1 MNKPARGSLL
11 DIEHLSAAEIT
22 GLLKLARRMNPLKP
36 RPLLRGKRVLLLF
49 YEPSTRTRSSF
60 EIAAKEMGAMTTLV
74 LSSGSSIEKG
84 ESLLDTAYT
93 LQAVGAD
100 VMVIRNPYAGAPL
113 LMATHLKV
121 PVINAGDGMHEHPSQ
136 ALLDAYTILRHKKT
150 LSGLRVVII
159 GDIYHSR
166 VARSAIHL
174 LSKFGAQVTLCGPP
188 EFLPELATCLAP
200 GLHITRSAE
209 EAVRGADVIMVLR
222 VQKERLA
229 GMKIRLQDY
238 ITRYQMTMARVK
250 LAKSDALV
258 MHPGPIIRGL
268 ELTWEV
274 ADCPQSV
281 IVEEVHNEYVARRQ
295 QRLLGMDQNCD
306 VQPRARDQAS
316 KQTRKPHG
324 VTRDPDDR
332 HAPKYA
338 PVVQL
343 FPICVAVILG
353 LRAQKQ
359 EPPHLANQILEV
371 LQIGHHRVRPPQQP
385 PLFLGHQ
392 AITDIGHMRHKSDGK
407 NHRAQLV
414 KEEHGCEAA
423 HQLRKVQAPCRA
435 AEAQREAG
443 RRQD

>member
-49 YEPSTRTRSSF
+49 YEASTRTRSSF
-60 EIAAKEMGAMTTLV
+60 EIAAKELGAMTTLV

-84 ESLLDTAYT
+84 ESLLDTGYT

-113 LMATHLKV
+113 LMASHLKV

-136 ALLDAYTILRHKKT
+136 ALLDAYTILRHKRT
-150 LSGLRVVII
+150 LNGLRVVII

-174 LSKFGAQVTLCGPP
+174 LTKFGAQITLCGPP
-188 EFLPELATCLAP
+188 EFLPDLATCLAP
-200 GLHITRSAE
+200 RLHITRSTE

-238 ITRYQMTMARVK
+238 ISRYQMTMTRVK
-250 LAKSDALV
+250 LAEPDALV

-281 IVEEVHNEYVARRQ
+281 IVEEVRNGVPVRMAILAR
-295 QRLLGMDQNCD
+295 
-306 VQPRARDQAS
+306 
-316 KQTRKPHG
+316 
-324 VTRDPDDR
+324 
-332 HAPKYA
+332 
-338 PVVQL
+338 
-343 FPICVAVILG
+343 AV
-353 LRAQKQ
+353 
-359 EPPHLANQILEV
+359 
-371 LQIGHHRVRPPQQP
+371 
-385 PLFLGHQ
+385 
-392 AITDIGHMRHKSDGK
+392 GK
-407 NHRAQLV
+407 A
-414 KEEHGCEAA
+414 
-423 HQLRKVQAPCRA
+423 
-435 AEAQREAG
+435 
-443 RRQD
+443 